1 MKSIS
6 FCKKQEKCNFAKI
19 NHTIIIIMKSL
30 RWYFYILLSFFC
42 TGCIDKEDTEMV
54 QLLYQYD
61 SLSNTDPLYVQD
73 RLKRLDNS
81 GMSMFEN
88 NFYQL
93 VYLKT
98 IDKADSTDTALLAA
112 DSLLCSTYNYIDQ
125 KGSDYMKVEANYYMG
140 RLQYEKS
147 NWVEALRF
155 YHKAIA
161 LSNASKVSIDNT
173 LLARVH
179 AQASFIYTTLEEY
192 TDALKEMKDGFELLK
207 NDSIEFVSCRTDLAN
222 CFYRAG
228 MIDSADIMYTQAL
241 ERIVMDKTQQK
252 YLDHLYSMLIFYSAQ
267 KRREKTTQIL
277 NIIRS
282 VPDKNMSC
290 FMYES
295 LGQAYDNCFGQVD
308 SAIHYYRKAL
318 EKPDNSRDV
327 MDMTLALAE
336 MFNRK
341 NNVDSLQYYFQ
352 KYYSVKYDL
361 FSQGA
366 LDNFDKKD
374 KISRLTRDKYV
385 ERQQAEDIKNL
396 ENWIIYTLIIA
407 SVISIVL
414 ICFVFI
420 YRSRIKKQ
428 RKQWENERSVLTKE
442 LVDASKKIKEDRT
455 KVYNLE
461 INNKQLSQNLKK
473 CRKAEILLTL
483 QTLFVTD
490 IKDFID
496 LCQQKSANNKILIDA
511 EVVTLILL
519 VIRDIKLS
527 PEALER
533 LITLKKAFITP
544 ILLRYIG
551 LTYDDISIL
560 TNLAKSTVHNYIA
573 QAKEVIPELG
583 ETASIQMK
591 K

>member
-1 MKSIS
+1 
-6 FCKKQEKCNFAKI
+6 
-19 NHTIIIIMKSL
+19 
-30 RWYFYILLSFFC
+30 
-42 TGCIDKEDTEMV
+42 
-54 QLLYQYD
+54 
-61 SLSNTDPLYVQD
+61 
-73 RLKRLDNS
+73 
-81 GMSMFEN
+81 
-88 NFYQL
+88 
-93 VYLKT
+93 
-98 IDKADSTDTALLAA
+98 
-112 DSLLCSTYNYIDQ
+112 
-125 KGSDYMKVEANYYMG
+125 
-140 RLQYEKS
+140 
-147 NWVEALRF
+147 
-155 YHKAIA
+155 
-161 LSNASKVSIDNT
+161 
-173 LLARVH
+173 
-179 AQASFIYTTLEEY
+179 
-192 TDALKEMKDGFELLK
+192 
-207 NDSIEFVSCRTDLAN
+207 
-222 CFYRAG
+222 
-228 MIDSADIMYTQAL
+228 
-241 ERIVMDKTQQK
+241 
-252 YLDHLYSMLIFYSAQ
+252 
-267 KRREKTTQIL
+267 
-277 NIIRS
+277 
-282 VPDKNMSC
+282 MSC

-374 KISRLTRDKYV
+374 MISRLTRDKYV

-396 ENWIIYTLIIA
+396 ENWIFYTLIIA

-442 LVDASKKIKEDRT
+442 LVDANKKIKEDRT

-496 LCQQKSANNKILIDA
+496 LCQQKSANNKILMDA

-583 ETASIQMK
+583 ETASMQMK